1 MGWVSTF
8 EDIVR
13 RMESDLAS
21 IEVDDEKRQV
31 SVPTEKF
38 LAISRVCKATIR
50 EFRELIDVAKDTA
63 LDTAGNYQKLQIDFQ
78 RMSEEVEYLR
88 HQLAA
93 ARKSEKE
100 ARASAA
106 VHLIK
111 INSVLSENKM
121 LRERSTIETKNQ
133 QDTRN
138 LVCKENDNLKV
149 LIKQRDKQ
157 ISRLEGENLRLP
169 IVNFEE
175 FRRTQEQ
182 WRAYQVPPTIRVA

>member
-21 IEVDDEKRQV
+21 IEVDNEKRQV

-50 EFRELIDVAKDTA
+50 ELRELIDVAKDTA

-169 IVNFEE
+169 IINFEE
-175 FRRTQEQ
+175 FT
-182 WRAYQVPPTIRVA
+182 PLG